1 MSRILIT
8 NALIVNEGQTLAG
21 DVLIENER
29 IAKVNRQISAGPHDT
44 FIDAKGKH
52 LFPGM
57 IDDQVHFREPG
68 QPHKADMNSE
78 SIAAVAGGITS
89 VMDMPNNAPPITTLQ
104 ALEEKFNLANGRM
117 ATNHSFYLGATNDNL
132 QELQLLDPNN
142 ACGIKVFMGSSTGNM
157 LVDKPDTLDAIFKT
171 APTLVATHCE
181 HTPTILEN
189 EALFREQYGENVPIR
204 RHPDIRSAEACY
216 LSSSL
221 AVELAKKHGTKLH
234 VLHITTAKELELFES
249 GNVQNKQISL
259 EVCAHHLFFDQ
270 ADYEEKGTLIKC
282 NPAIKTAN
290 DREALLKAVQDDVI
304 DIIATDHAPHT
315 LEEKNN
321 TYFKAPSGLPLV
333 QQAFQSILEHY
344 HRGVFSLEKIAEK
357 TSHNVARRFQ
367 LKDRGFIRE
376 GYFADL
382 VLVDLNDPD
391 TVTREKVLYKCGW
404 SPFEGYT
411 FKSSIFMT
419 FVNGSVVYE
428 NGRVNPLFNGK
439 RLMFDR

>member
-8 NALIVNEGQTLAG
+8 NALIVNEGQTFDE

-29 IAKVNRQISAGPHDT
+29 IAKVDRQISAGPHDT
-44 FIDAKGKH
+44 IIDAKGKH

-132 QELQLLDPNN
+132 KELQSLDPKST
-142 ACGIKVFMGSSTGNM
+142 CGIKVFMGSSTGNM
-157 LVDKPDTLDAIFKT
+157 LVDRPDTLEAIFKT

-189 EALFREQYGENVPIR
+189 EVLFRERYGENVPIR
-204 RHPDIRSAEACY
+204 FHPDIRSAEACY
-216 LSSSL
+216 RSSSL
-221 AVELAKKHGTKLH
+221 AVELAKKHGTRLH

-270 ADYEEKGTLIKC
+270 ADYEEKSTFIKC

-382 VLVDLNDPD
+382 VLVDLNEPD

-404 SPFEGYT
+404 SPFESYT

-419 FVNGSVVYE
+419 IVNGRVAYE